1 MKVVRFRKT
10 DWWLLLLLGLF
21 LCWGGHDLYSSWSH
35 SRGRAISNTES
46 RMWRYISR
54 LQSALDTMEVEA
66 PPRSLEE
73 ANRAVARE
81 YGKESILTVDAWG
94 NGYQYGVLQEG
105 EFRFMTLT
113 SHGPDGS
120 PGTEDDI
127 VVRVRFWEDLD
138 DGSCLGGNY
147 TMSMGRVHRVACGRD
162 ARVTSG

>member
-1 MKVVRFRKT
+1 
-10 DWWLLLLLGLF
+10 
-21 LCWGGHDLYSSWSH
+21 
-35 SRGRAISNTES
+35 
-46 RMWRYISR
+46 MWRYISR

-105 EFRFMTLT
+105 ECLFMTLT

-147 TMSMGRVHRVACGRD
+147 TMSMGRVHESLAGEMPASHLDEMACLKIGLVLAYGGRMGKITGLIVPISS
-162 ARVTSG
+162 RWSI